1 MQQEIIHVYLMPGMA
16 ANPTIF
22 EHIKFP
28 EDQFKIH
35 WLEWLIPEKNEA
47 LETYAKRMIRHVKH
61 DNVVL
66 LGVSFGGILVQEMS
80 KYMNLRKLFVV
91 SSVKSKHEL
100 PKRMKVMKFT
110 KAYKLLPTQLVANI
124 DVLAKYAFGET
135 ITKRIELYKKY
146 LSVNDK
152 RYLDWAIENVIEW
165 NQDTPNEKAIYIH
178 GDKDVVFPHS
188 CGGDCIVVKGGSH
201 IMIINKYKWFNEN
214 LPKLILED
222 TCEKA

>member
-1 MQQEIIHVYLMPGMA
+1 MQKDLIHVYLMPGLA

-22 EHIKFP
+22 EHIKLP
-28 EDQFKIH
+28 ENQFKIH
-35 WLEWLIPEKNEA
+35 WLEWFVPEKGETLEA
-47 LETYAKRMIRHVKH
+47 YAKRMITHIKY

-80 KYMNLRKLFVV
+80 KYLKLRKLIVV

-100 PKRMKVMKFT
+100 PKRMKVMKYT

-135 ITKRIELYKKY
+135 ITKRVELYKKY

-152 RYLDWAIENVIEW
+152 QYLDWAIENVIEW
-165 NQDTPNEKAIYIH
+165 NQDQPNSDAIYIH
-178 GDKDVVFPHS
+178 GDKDMVFSHS
-188 CGGDCIVVKGGSH
+188 CGGNCIVIKGGTH

-222 TCEKA
+222 TCEKI